1 MTDTMAAA
9 GPVPAGPGGRSL
21 LVGAALFAVCAV
33 AVMAGARYGLLL
45 ALGLGFGITLEGLRF
60 GFAGPWRAMILR
72 REPAG
77 LLAQLLAIGLVA
89 VVAIPLLAAHPAE
102 LTGAHAPVGWSMVGG
117 AFVFGICMQLVLGC
131 GSGTLVNAGSGNAV
145 AAVALPFFAVGSF
158 LGAYNI
164 DWWNGFGLAPLVV
177 LSGTSG
183 LAVTLAGLAAVALL
197 AVWLGVPGGAR
208 LPRRLWIAAAALAA
222 LALLNLVVAG
232 QPWGVV
238 YGLGLWAAK
247 GAVAMGADLS
257 GSAFWSAPAQV
268 ERLRESV
275 LTDVT
280 SLTNI
285 GMIAGAVGVSLWRG
299 GLGSAVP
306 GLPARAWIAA
316 IVSGLLLGYSS
327 RLAFGCNVGAF
338 FSGISTGSLHGW
350 SGSSPLS
357 RAPGWASACGP
368 ASDWRDR
375 DDPQARGPRGGAGR
389 RLRAGP
395 RPGGQRAAQSLSGAA
410 ASGARL
416 GARPGRSPLFRRRIL
431 TDRPPRGRAAA
442 DRNGALRGAVRVF
455 GTPRPLSPPH
465 PTKRLRNFR

>member
-77 LLAQLLAIGLVA
+77 LLAQLLAIALVA

-306 GLPARAWIAA
+306 GLPAKAWIAA

-350 SGSSPLS
+350 VWFVAAFAGSWLGI
-357 RAPGWASACGP
+357 RLRPGLGLE
-368 ASDWRDR
+368 
-375 DDPQARGPRGGAGR
+375 GPR
-389 RLRAGP
+389 
-395 RPGGQRAAQSLSGAA
+395 
-410 ASGARL
+410 
-416 GARPGRSPLFRRRIL
+416 
-431 TDRPPRGRAAA
+431 
-442 DRNGALRGAVRVF
+442 
-455 GTPRPLSPPH
+455 
-465 PTKRLRNFR
+465 